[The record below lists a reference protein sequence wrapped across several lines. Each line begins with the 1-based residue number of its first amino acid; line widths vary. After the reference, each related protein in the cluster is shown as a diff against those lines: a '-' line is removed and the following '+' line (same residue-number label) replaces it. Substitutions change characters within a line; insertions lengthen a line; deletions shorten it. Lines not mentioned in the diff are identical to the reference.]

1 MVRTVPNQ
9 GNRVKPNA
17 AQKRI
22 IDRWLQLPDQYS
34 EADVSANL
42 LMPLFEELGVRF
54 RQRKITPT
62 VGQGLKP
69 DLLVYGE
76 IDRPPILVVELKKR
90 VSALANASDE
100 IFAAQVEQYALYR
113 DAVGYTDNGIKQYL
127 DIDHVK
133 PEFLASYGLVFN
145 GDFFQL
151 WRRVD
156 GLIFPLTPIQ
166 RVTKASIPN
175 LMQQLQYCLEAPV
188 SALVTAVWNQKG
200 GVAKTTNA
208 ISVAATLA
216 LAGKRVLLIDFDPQ
230 CDLSRSLLMESG
242 SDYLKDCLDF
252 VQLQEF
258 GKVKSALE
266 SVILS
271 KSFATSDRQNFEL
284 SVLATSRT
292 ALESFRDNTIVRP
305 APIFKGIIQAL
316 KPSYDYIF
324 VDTSP
329 TPDELTAS
337 LLYACDML
345 LIPSD
350 LGGRKSLHHAVS
362 VYHGTVPKMRE
373 IRAKREQLHLAPWN
387 LGIVFSNC
395 SADAGALEAM
405 THAELKQL
413 NFTGRL
419 CKTRIRSFAQTK
431 AAEFKNVPVI
441 CWQNSPITKLYS
453 DLVNEVFLF
462 HNFTDH

>member
-1 MVRTVPNQ
+1 MVGTVPSQ
-9 GNRVKPNA
+9 GSRVRPNA

-22 IDRWLQLPDQYS
+22 IERWLQLPDFYS

-42 LMPLFEELGVRF
+42 LMPLFDELGVRF
-54 RQRKITPT
+54 DQRKITPT
-62 VGQGLKP
+62 VGKGLKP

-76 IDRPPILVVELKKR
+76 VDQPPVLVVELKKR
-90 VSALANASDE
+90 IPDLANASDE
-100 IFAAQVEQYALYR
+100 TFVAQVGQHTLYR
-113 DAVGYTDNGIKQYL
+113 DAVGYTDNGIRQYL
-127 DIDHVK
+127 NINSVN
-133 PEFLASYGLVFN
+133 PGSLASYGLVLN

-156 GLIFPLTPIQ
+156 GLIFPLTQIQ
-166 RVTKASIPN
+166 RMTKASIPM

-188 SALVTAVWNQKG
+188 SALVTAIWNQKG
-200 GVAKTTNA
+200 GVAKTTNT
-208 ISVAATLA
+208 ISAAATLA
-216 LAGKRVLLIDFDPQ
+216 LAGKRVLLIDLDPQ
-230 CDLSRSLLMESG
+230 CDLSRSLLLDSE
-242 SDYLKDCLDF
+242 SDYLKVCSDF
-252 VQLQEF
+252 VQLQEAE
-258 GKVKSALE
+258 KVKSTLE
-266 SVILS
+266 SVIQT

-305 APIFKGIIQAL
+305 SPIFKGIIQAL

-329 TPDELTAS
+329 TPDELTTS
-337 LLYACDML
+337 LLYACDTL

-350 LGGRKSLHHAVS
+350 LGGKKSLHHAVS
-362 VYHGTVPKMRE
+362 LYHGTVPKMRG

-395 SADAGALEAM
+395 PADAGALEAM

-453 DLVNEVFLF
+453 DLVNEVFLS